1 MGCHFLLQCMK
12 VKSESEVSQSCP
24 TLSHPMDCS
33 LPDSSIHGIFQAKY
47 WSGVPLPSP
56 SIYLGLSTKHNRS
69 WWRKGGKG
77 ERCGARSASV
87 CFALLPVYP
96 TAEEF
101 LTLLPAK
108 PVRIHT
114 SPLRWPPFSQS
125 EIISSLLTCFHLC
138 PLQWTFWYN
147 IRPIFQQCSQ
157 TTLPSM

>member
-1 MGCHFLLQCMK
+1 M
-12 VKSESEVSQSCP
+12 S
-24 TLSHPMDCS
+24 
-33 LPDSSIHGIFQAKY
+33 DSSRPHGLQPTRLLHPWDFPGKVLEWGAIAFSKY
-47 WSGVPLPSP
+47 LPGVVYKTQSFLVEEGREGGEMWGR
-56 SIYLGLSTKHNRS
+56 SIP
-69 WWRKGGKG
+69 
-77 ERCGARSASV
+77 V
-87 CFALLPVYP
+87 CFSLLPVYP

-114 SPLRWPPFSQS
+114 SPLLWPPFSQS

-138 PLQWTFWYN
+138 PLQWTSWYN